1 MIQFRRTTNLSAAAV
16 LLVLGACAEEQG
28 AYGDAS
34 SIVTAVPTEVWTE
47 VQDSVYG
54 ALEPTIYTVRDEKMF
69 TVTHVDPRD
78 GATWGDLMRFRQLL
92 VVGPADADWVAPVI
106 DAARE
111 RDRDGSVVQAFDV
124 WARGQTVTA
133 VVTGPDVRQGF
144 LDALGPLHDLYDRQY
159 RELAEARMF
168 VSGRDSALAD
178 TLMNRAGFSFLLPTV
193 YDWNTRDSVYV
204 FRNDN
209 PDPSELIRQV
219 AVTWASPI
227 PQGMEGEDFL
237 AWRQELADQHY
248 ADEQIAVLDNVQGGR
263 FTYDGLDAYQI
274 RAVWQSP
281 PGAWPAGGPFMLRA
295 VACPAQDRMYLLD
308 AWLYA
313 PGKEKYQYMIQL
325 ENILDSFT
333 CGDAG

>member
-1 MIQFRRTTNLSAAAV
+1 MIQLRRVSPVIAALV
-16 LLVLGACAEEQG
+16 PLVLGACAEEQG

-34 SIVTAVPTEVWTE
+34 SIVTAVPSDVWAE

-54 ALEPTIYTVRDEKMF
+54 ALEPTIYTVRDEKTF

-78 GATWGDLMRFRQLL
+78 GTWGDLMRFRQLL
-92 VVGPADADWVAPVI
+92 VVGPADADWVAPVLA
-106 DAARE
+106 AARE
-111 RDRDGSVVQAFDV
+111 EDRNARVVQAFDV

-133 VVTGPDVRQGF
+133 VVTEGDITSAF
-144 LDALGPLHDLYDRQY
+144 LASLGQLHSLYDRQY

-168 VSGRDSALAD
+168 VSGRDSALSD
-178 TLMNRAGFSFLLPTV
+178 TIMNRAGFSLLLPTV
-193 YDWNTRDSVYV
+193 YTWATRDSVYV

-237 AWRQELADQHY
+237 AWRQELADQY
-248 ADEQIAVLDNVQGGR
+248 YNDEQEAVLDNIQGGR
-263 FTYDGLDAYQI
+263 FTHDGLDAYQI
-274 RAVWQSP
+274 QAVWKSP

-325 ENILDSFT
+325 ENVLDSFV
-333 CGDAG
+333 CGR

>member
-1 MIQFRRTTNLSAAAV
+1 MNPHRRFPTPLLALSAA
-16 LLVLGACAEEQG
+16 LLTGCAEEQG

-34 SIVTAVPTEVWTE
+34 SIVTAVPAAVWSG
-47 VQDSVYG
+47 VQDSVYR
-54 ALEPTIYTVRDEKMF
+54 ALEPTIYTVRDEKTF
-69 TVTHVDPRD
+69 TVTHVDPDD

-92 VVGPADADWVAPVI
+92 VVGPADAAWVAPVLE
-106 DAARE
+106 AARE
-111 RDRDGSVVQAFDV
+111 RDRHGDVVQAFDV

-133 VVTGPDVRQGF
+133 VVTGDDVRGGF
-144 LDALGPLHDLYDRQY
+144 LDALDDLHALYDRQF

-178 TLMNRAGFSFLLPTV
+178 TLMNRAGFSLLLPTV
-193 YDWNTRDSVYV
+193 YTWDALDSVYV

-237 AWRQELADQHY
+237 AWRQELADQY
-248 ADEQIAVLDNVQGGR
+248 YNDEQVAVLDNLEGGR

-274 RAVWQSP
+274 QAVWQSP

-325 ENILDSFT
+325 ENVLDSFR
-333 CGDAG
+333 CEG